1 MKILAAD
8 DQPIILKS
16 IQKKLQEVG
25 FEVVAVSDG
34 QMAIE
39 CFDLHHP
46 DLVILDL
53 NMPKKSGFEVVEY
66 IRKSPNGGI
75 PIIMMSGNDEETT
88 VLQAFKHGVDDYI
101 EKPVG
106 LNEVVARVK
115 RLLKMPILNVAS
127 EIQENKGIIQKNGIG
142 VVIPCYNEET
152 RLKTQRFG
160 HFLRNN
166 YGYLLCFVND
176 GSKDQTLEVL
186 NNFKKQHPD
195 TIEVYDCPQNGGK
208 AEAVRLGVLH
218 LLKDRSL
225 EYIGFLDADLS
236 TNFED
241 FDDLSKTISSSKD
254 FKLVA
259 GSRISRMG
267 ADIIKQSSRGIISKT
282 INLIIRKIL
291 GMEFQDTQCGA
302 KIMSREIAENMFNE
316 PFLTRWLFDVEIFMR
331 MKQFYGEKN
340 VQKMICEQPLKRWVH
355 EDGSKLSMKDSMK
368 ILGQLVQIAINYR

>member
-25 FEVVAVSDG
+25 FEVIVASDG
-34 QMAIE
+34 KTATE
-39 CFDLHHP
+39 LFDLHQP
-46 DLVILDL
+46 DLAILDL
-53 NMPKKSGFEVVEY
+53 NMPQKTGFEVVDH
-66 IRKSPNGGI
+66 IRQSQNRQI
-75 PIIMMSGNDEETT
+75 PIIMMSGNDEEKT
-88 VLQAFKHGVDDYI
+88 VLKAFTYGVDDYI

-106 LNEVVARVK
+106 LNEVVVRVK
-115 RLLKMPILNVAS
+115 RLLKMPIQTLFRETQN
-127 EIQENKGIIQKNGIG
+127 NKGIIQKNGIG

-152 RLKTQRFG
+152 RLKTEKFA

-176 GSKDQTLEVL
+176 GSKDNTLDVL
-186 NNFKKQHPD
+186 KNFKKEHPD
-195 TIEVYDCPQNGGK
+195 TIEVYDCPRNGGK
-208 AEAVRLGVLH
+208 AEAVRLGILH
-218 LLKDRSL
+218 LLNDRSM

-241 FDDLSKTISSSKD
+241 FDDLAKTIATSPD

-259 GSRISRMG
+259 GSRINRMG

-282 INLIIRKIL
+282 INFIIRKIL

-302 KIMSREIAENMFNE
+302 KIMTREIAETMFNK

-331 MKQFYGEKN
+331 MKQYYGIEKA
-340 VQKMICEQPLKRWVH
+340 QKMICEQPLKRWVH
-355 EDGSKLSMKDSMK
+355 EDGSKLSMKDSIK
-368 ILGQLVQIAINYR
+368 ILGQLFQIATNYK